1 MSWFHYTKHERLQRR
16 RQVRLEAAEQA
27 IRETSTN
34 WYLVPGI
41 VEPCIGAAVE
51 EAHVFEEYFGEPM
64 PAHLRHGLQVEV
76 ELWQR
81 LILTIK
87 KTKNITE
94 EEYITYGDRVR
105 AFLTA
110 MVDLLQAEQ
119 EMITS
124 CLVRYYEHI
133 ISSTRDTALRT
144 GL

>member
-16 RQVRLEAAEQA
+16 RLARLDIAERA
-27 IRETSTN
+27 INEVSTN
-34 WYLVPGI
+34 WYMVRGI

-51 EAHVFEEYFGEPM
+51 DAHVFEEYFDEPM
-64 PAHLRHGLQVEV
+64 PAHLRHALQVEV

-81 LILTIK
+81 LILAITNAK
-87 KTKNITE
+87 DLTE
-94 EEYITYGDRVR
+94 EEYDTYESRVR
-105 AFLTA
+105 AFLAA
-110 MVDLLQAEQ
+110 MIDLLQAEQ

-133 ISSTRDTALRT
+133 VTTTRDAALRT

>member
-16 RQVRLEAAEQA
+16 RQVRMEAAEHA

-34 WYLVPGI
+34 WYMVPGI

-64 PAHLRHGLQVEV
+64 PTHLRHALQVEV

-81 LILTIK
+81 LILAIK
-87 KTKNITE
+87 NTKNITE
-94 EEYITYGDRVR
+94 EEYIKCGDRVR

-119 EMITS
+119 EMVMS

-133 ISSTRDTALRT
+133 ISTTRETALRT

>member
-16 RQVRLEAAEQA
+16 RQLRMEAAEHA

-34 WYLVPGI
+34 WFLVPGI
-41 VEPCIGAAVE
+41 VEPCIGTAVE

-64 PAHLRHGLQVEV
+64 PTHLRHALQVEV

-81 LILTIK
+81 LILAIK
-87 KTKNITE
+87 NTKNITE
-94 EEYITYGDRVR
+94 EEYIKYGDRVR

-119 EMITS
+119 EMVMS

-133 ISSTRDTALRT
+133 ISTTRETALRT

>member
-16 RQVRLEAAEQA
+16 RQLRMEAAEHA

-34 WYLVPGI
+34 WYMVPGI

-64 PAHLRHGLQVEV
+64 PTHLRHALQVEV

-81 LILTIK
+81 LILAIK
-87 KTKNITE
+87 NTKNITE
-94 EEYITYGDRVR
+94 EEYIKYGDRVR

-119 EMITS
+119 EMVMS

-133 ISSTRDTALRT
+133 ISTTRETALRT

>member
-16 RQVRLEAAEQA
+16 RQTRMEAAEQA

-34 WYLVPGI
+34 WYMVPGI

-64 PAHLRHGLQVEV
+64 PPHLRHALQVEV

-81 LILTIK
+81 LILAIK
-87 KTKNITE
+87 NTKNITE
-94 EEYITYGDRVR
+94 EEYIKYGDRVR

-110 MVDLLQAEQ
+110 MIDLLQAEQ

-133 ISSTRDTALRT
+133 TSSTRDAALRT

>member
-1 MSWFHYTKHERLQRR
+1 M
-16 RQVRLEAAEQA
+16 EAAEHA

-34 WYLVPGI
+34 WYMVPGI

-51 EAHVFEEYFGEPM
+51 EAHVFEEYFAEPM
-64 PAHLRHGLQVEV
+64 PTHLRHALQVEV

-81 LILTIK
+81 LILAIK
-87 KTKNITE
+87 NTKNITE
-94 EEYITYGDRVR
+94 EEYIKYGDRVR

-119 EMITS
+119 EMVMS

-133 ISSTRDTALRT
+133 VSTTRETALRT